1 MRFNKKTIIMLIILT
16 VLVSSVMYL
25 KCKNDERIKFEY
37 EEEQRRLEEQRIA
50 ELAREEEMI
59 I

>member
-1 MRFNKKTIIMLIILT
+1 MLIILT